1 MSPTTLP
8 GEINPVELKTKLDAG
23 EDIVLLDV
31 REPRELEIAT
41 LENIV
46 HIPVGQLQE
55 RVNELAPYKDKTIV
69 VYCRSGGRS
78 LPCMEFL
85 RSVGYQHAFN
95 LTGGILAWAD
105 TVDPSITK
113 Y

>member
-1 MSPTTLP
+1 MNRTSLP
-8 GEINPVELKTKLDAG
+8 GEINPVELKSKLDAG

-41 LENIV
+41 LENTA
-46 HIPVGQLQE
+46 HIPCGSLQE
-55 RVNELAPYKDKTIV
+55 RVNELAPFKDKTIV

-78 LPCMEFL
+78 HACTEFL

-105 TVDPSITK
+105 DVDPSLRK

>member
-1 MSPTTLP
+1 MNPTSLP
-8 GEINPVELKTKLDAG
+8 GEINPVEVKSKLDSG

-41 LENIV
+41 LENTA
-46 HIPVGQLQE
+46 HIPSGQLQA
-55 RVNELAPYKDKTIV
+55 RVNELAPFKDKTIV

-78 LPCMEFL
+78 NPCAEFL
-85 RSVGYQHAFN
+85 RSVGYQHAVN
-95 LTGGILAWAD
+95 MTGGILAWAD
-105 TVDPSITK
+105 TVDSSLTK